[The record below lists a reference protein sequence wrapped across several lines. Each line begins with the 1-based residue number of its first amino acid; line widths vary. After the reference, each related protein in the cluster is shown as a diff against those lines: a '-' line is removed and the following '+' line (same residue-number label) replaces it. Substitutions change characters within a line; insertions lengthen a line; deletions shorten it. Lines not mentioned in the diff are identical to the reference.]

1 MAPKH
6 LKIAF
11 IRRGFSRSGGAE
23 AYLKRLAAGVC
34 AAGHEATLVTSPDW
48 PPNEWPFGELI
59 ALPGKT
65 PMQFADAVD
74 RARLEEHCDL
84 VMSLERVRHCDVFRA
99 GDGVHRA
106 WLERRGRAGDVM
118 EHLSMALNSKHQ
130 RMFRLEEA
138 LFKHGGARRVI
149 ANSLMV
155 KREIESIYGYPAER
169 IDVVTNGVPVEEF
182 RSTAAERKESRKVLD
197 LTPND
202 FALLFVGSGWERKGL
217 ADAVRALKEIDDPKV
232 KLFVAGRG
240 NDRVFRARGAHFL
253 GEVDDLAT
261 LYRACDLFVLPTL
274 YDPFSNACLEALA
287 SGLPVVTTHA
297 NGFSEIMTEGV
308 HGSVFRERDVGAM
321 VAAIRYWSN
330 AERRAE
336 ARPVILELAARYDI
350 ARNVERTLEIL
361 LQEAASAASTS
372 GKIRNT

>member
-1 MAPKH
+1 MDPEH

-34 AAGHEATLVTSPDW
+34 QAGHAATLVTSPDW

-74 RARLEEHCDL
+74 RARLQERCD
-84 VMSLERVRHCDVFRA
+84 VIMSLERVRHCDVFRA

-106 WLERRGRAGDVM
+106 WMDRRTRAGGVM

-155 KREIESIYGYPAER
+155 KREIERIYGYPAER
-169 IDVVTNGVPVEEF
+169 IEVVRNGVPVEEF
-182 RSTAAERKESRKVLD
+182 CSTAAERNQSRKVFD
-197 LTPND
+197 LAAD
-202 FALLFVGSGWERKGL
+202 DVALLFVGSGWERKGL
-217 ADAVRALKEIDDPKV
+217 ADAVSALEEIDDPKV
-232 KLFVAGRG
+232 KLLVAGRG
-240 NDRVFRARGAHFL
+240 NERLFRARGAQFL
-253 GEVDDLAT
+253 GEVGNLAT

-297 NGFSEIMTEGV
+297 NGFAEIMTEGV
-308 HGSVFRERDVGAM
+308 HGSVVNERDVAAI

-336 ARPVILELAARYDI
+336 ARPALLELAAQYDI
-350 ARNVERTLEIL
+350 ARNVEKTLDVLLRT
-361 LQEAASAASTS
+361 ARA
-372 GKIRNT
+372 